1 MSTVLNLD
9 NIARPIMVQG
19 TASSAGKSLLV
30 TALCRI
36 FHRRGFRTAPFKA
49 QNMSNNSFVTS
60 AGQEMGRA
68 QVVQAYAA
76 GLEPE
81 MRMNPVLIKPSS
93 DTGAQV
99 VLEGKS
105 AFLLNASDWHQS
117 RPLLK
122 DAITRCYHSLAKEYE
137 VIVLEGAGS
146 PAEINLKKNDVVNM
160 GMAEIANSPVLIV
173 GDIDKGGV
181 FASLVGTMMLLDENE
196 KKRVKGFIINKFRG
210 DRELLKPGLEQLELI
225 TGIPVLGVVPWIHH
239 AIDEEDGVS
248 DRFQITSAGVQ
259 DDIDICII
267 KLPHIS
273 NYTDFIPLESL
284 PGVKVR
290 WCDNVGQLGAPDLLI
305 IPGTKAT
312 ISDLTTLRTSGIADE
327 ILHFASQ
334 GGYVLGVCGGFQML
348 GSSIHDPEHAES
360 ALDNVAGLG
369 LLDMDTTF
377 SKDKCTVQTN
387 ATIDI
392 SHTGLFSEGKSC
404 TVKGYEIHMGRSTYG
419 LHSKPWIRD
428 SRSGDVIGIT
438 NESSSITGTY
448 LHGLFDT
455 AAICSGMANKLRKA
469 RGLDEIS
476 PAIVD
481 RQKQLNDDIERLAD
495 IVEANVDMVKLCEIL
510 EIFASPP

>member
-1 MSTVLNLD
+1 MSTALISEK
-9 NIARPIMVQG
+9 IAHPIMVQG

-36 FHRRGFRTAPFKA
+36 FHRRGFKTAPFKA
-49 QNMSNNSFVTS
+49 QNMSNNSFVTR
-60 AGQEMGRA
+60 AGHEMGRA

-117 RPLLK
+117 RSLLRA
-122 DAITRCYHSLAKEYE
+122 AITRCYHSLTKEYE

-160 GMAEIANSPVLIV
+160 GMAEIADSPVLIV

-210 DRELLKPGLEQLELI
+210 DRELLKPGLEQLEQI
-225 TGIPVLGVVPWIHH
+225 TGVPVLGVVPWINH

-248 DRFQITSAGVQ
+248 DRFQVRSAGVR
-259 DDIDICII
+259 DEIDICII

-284 PGVKVR
+284 LGVKVR
-290 WCDNVGQLGAPDLLI
+290 WCDNAGQIGTPDLLI

-312 ISDLTTLRTSGIADE
+312 ISDLTTLRVCGIADE
-327 ILHFASQ
+327 ILQFTNH
-334 GGYVLGVCGGFQML
+334 GGNVLGVCGGFQML
-348 GSSIHDPEHAES
+348 GRTINDPEHAES
-360 ALDNVAGLG
+360 AMGCVNGLG
-369 LLDMDTTF
+369 LLDMDTIF
-377 SKDKCTVQTN
+377 SKEKCTVQTS
-387 ATIDI
+387 AKIDV
-392 SHTGLFSEGKSC
+392 SHTGLFAECKSC
-404 TVKGYEIHMGRSTYG
+404 SLQGYEIHMGKSTYG
-419 LHSKPWIRD
+419 LQSKPWIWD
-428 SRSGDVIGIT
+428 TGSGNVIGIT
-438 NESSSITGTY
+438 NDNSSITGTY
-448 LHGLFDT
+448 LHGLFDP
-455 AAICSGMANKLRKA
+455 AAVCTGVVNKLRKA
-469 RGLDEIS
+469 RGLV
-476 PAIVD
+476 AIESVNVD
-481 RQKQLNDDIERLAD
+481 RQVQLNADIERLAD
-495 IVEANVDMVKLCEIL
+495 IVEANIDMEKVL
-510 EIFASPP
+510 EIVGI

>member
-1 MSTVLNLD
+1 VSTALILEKV
-9 NIARPIMVQG
+9 ARPIMVQG

-36 FHRRGFRTAPFKA
+36 FYRRGFRTAPFKA
-49 QNMSNNSFVTS
+49 QNMSNNSFVTC
-60 AGQEMGRA
+60 AGHEMGRA

-99 VLEGKS
+99 VIEGKS
-105 AFLLNASDWHQS
+105 AFLLNASEWHQS

-137 VIVLEGAGS
+137 IIVLEGAGS

-160 GMAEIANSPVLIV
+160 GMAEIADSPVLIV

-196 KKRVKGFIINKFRG
+196 KRRVKGFIINKFRG
-210 DRELLKPGLEQLELI
+210 DRELLKPGLEQLEQI
-225 TGIPVLGVVPWIHH
+225 TGVPVLGVIPWIHH

-248 DRFQITSAGVQ
+248 DRFQITSAGGRGE
-259 DDIDICII
+259 IDICIV

-284 PGVKVR
+284 SGVKVR
-290 WCDNVGQLGAPDLLI
+290 WCDNGGQIGTPDLLI

-312 ISDLTTLRTSGIADE
+312 ISDLTTLKNSGIADD
-327 ILHFASQ
+327 ILNFANN
-334 GGYVLGVCGGFQML
+334 GGYLLGVCGGFQML
-348 GSSIHDPEHAES
+348 GRTISDPDHAES
-360 ALDNVAGLG
+360 ALDSVNGLG
-369 LLDMDTTF
+369 LLDMTTTF

-387 ATIDI
+387 ASIDV
-392 SHTGLFSEGKSC
+392 SHTGLFSECKSC
-404 TVKGYEIHMGRSTYG
+404 TMQGYEIHMGRSRYG
-419 LHSKPWIRD
+419 ELSKPWIRD
-428 SRSGDVIGIT
+428 AGSGEVIGIT
-438 NESSSITGTY
+438 NECSLILGTY

-455 AAICSGMANKLRKA
+455 AVVCTSVINKLRKSK
-469 RGLDEIS
+469 GFDEIELS
-476 PAIVD
+476 TVD
-481 RQKQLNDDIERLAD
+481 RQKQLNDDIEKLAD
-495 IVEANVDMVKLCEIL
+495 IVEANIDMEKLYEIV
-510 EIFASPP
+510 SV